1 MELVYLERRN
11 GLRGDSAAPEFSGRS
26 EDDHHQHLPVV
37 APEVQSDLALVNY
50 RQTFPLDERKSR
62 SCQSCHRSPC
72 CCGGDAPRLDL
83 CPTLPAKMMI
93 LEFLIRSLRHPTR
106 THNVTDL
113 DDLISGGAGTGDVT
127 LGPSDKMMLDSL
139 HALVNAKTRPPKS
152 PSFFL
157 PGAKMRKTRSRSH
170 TITQSEILKL
180 ISPET
185 WEMSSPGA
193 SSPSKRSAAELA
205 AHEGT
210 APSCSGTA
218 CLRSSQ
224 PGLSS
229 YPPPSSSLSA
239 GLLQCIWKDGLPH
252 FELSLDNPMAMYTA
266 SPVKKPHGDG
276 KASATDYVYLFHSD
290 EQGKKDWMGNYS
302 SGVSKLVG
310 KMKVSSSLVLGS
322 DGSGCV
328 ETEFVMYG
336 SPDDYLRQMQS
347 AYSAAKG
354 KGLVKRVA
362 EIMRSPNA
370 SSSPKHAAWGR
381 FGRPSSPL
389 RFDDDVREML
399 DAEPGGAG
407 KATGL
412 VSLAADDLPANQ
424 EVAAIVVRER
434 REEPAVVG
442 GWGLKFLEKA
452 EGAAQSES
460 RNKKARWCISAI
472 VPRGYHGGVASGT
485 GGPSG
490 LVERWRN
497 GGRCECGGWDLGC
510 PIRVL
515 SNDGGVSSSPEDG
528 AKSVELSPTGARSG
542 GEPAVRLVSVTEGLY
557 ILYFDAGVVS
567 PLQCFAAGVAVVHSQ
582 APQLHPKL

>member
-224 PGLSS
+224 PV
-229 YPPPSSSLSA
+229 
-239 GLLQCIWKDGLPH
+239 
-252 FELSLDNPMAMYTA
+252 DNPMAMYTA

-276 KASATDYVYLFHSD
+276 KASTTDYVYLFHSD

-370 SSSPKHAAWGR
+370 SSSLKHAAWGR

-490 LVERWRN
+490 
-497 GGRCECGGWDLGC
+497 
-510 PIRVL
+510 
-515 SNDGGVSSSPEDG
+515 SSS
-528 AKSVELSPTGARSG
+528 G
-542 GEPAVRLVSVTEGLY
+542 GGTAAAAS
-557 ILYFDAGVVS
+557 
-567 PLQCFAAGVAVVHSQ
+567 AAGGTSA
-582 APQLHPKL
+582 APSEC

>member
-1 MELVYLERRN
+1 
-11 GLRGDSAAPEFSGRS
+11 
-26 EDDHHQHLPVV
+26 
-37 APEVQSDLALVNY
+37 
-50 RQTFPLDERKSR
+50 
-62 SCQSCHRSPC
+62 
-72 CCGGDAPRLDL
+72 
-83 CPTLPAKMMI
+83 MMI

-106 THNVTDL
+106 THNVSDL
-113 DDLISGGAGTGDVT
+113 DDLISGGASTGNVT

-139 HALVNAKTRPPKS
+139 HALVNAKTRPTKS

-157 PGAKMRKTRSRSH
+157 PGGKMRKTRSRSH
-170 TITQSEILKL
+170 TITQSEILNL

-185 WEMSSPGA
+185 WEMSSHGA

-218 CLRSSQ
+218 CLRSNQ

-252 FELSLDNPMAMYTA
+252 FELSVDNPMAVYTA

-276 KASATDYVYLFHSD
+276 KAAAAADHVYLFHSD

-302 SGVSKLVG
+302 SSVSKLVG
-310 KMKVSSSLVLGS
+310 KMKVTSSLVLGS
-322 DGSGCV
+322 DGSRCV

-347 AYSAAKG
+347 AYSVAKG

-399 DAEPGGAG
+399 NAELGGAG

-412 VSLAADDLPANQ
+412 VSLAADDLPTNQ

-452 EGAAQSES
+452 GGAAHPEES
-460 RNKKARWCISAI
+460 KKARWCISAI
-472 VPRGYHGGVASGT
+472 VPRGYHGGVASEN

-497 GGRCECGGWDLGC
+497 SGRCECGGWDLGC

-515 SNDGGVSSSPEDG
+515 SNDGGGSSPPPEDG
-528 AKSVELSPTGARSG
+528 AKSVELSPAGARSG
-542 GEPAVRLVSVTEGLY
+542 GEPAVRLVSLAEGLY

>member
-72 CCGGDAPRLDL
+72 SCGGDAPRPDL

-106 THNVTDL
+106 THNVSDL
-113 DDLISGGAGTGDVT
+113 DDLISGGASTGDVT
-127 LGPSDKMMLDSL
+127 LGPSDKMILDSL
-139 HALVNAKTRPPKS
+139 HALVNAKTRPTKS

-157 PGAKMRKTRSRSH
+157 PGGKMRKTRSRSH
-170 TITQSEILKL
+170 TITQSEILNL

-218 CLRSSQ
+218 CLRSNQ

-252 FELSLDNPMAMYTA
+252 FELSVDNPMAVYTA

-276 KASATDYVYLFHSD
+276 KAAAAADHVYLFHSD

-302 SGVSKLVG
+302 SSVSKLVG
-310 KMKVSSSLVLGS
+310 KMKVTSSLVLGS
-322 DGSGCV
+322 DGSRCV

-347 AYSAAKG
+347 AYSVAKG

-389 RFDDDVREML
+389 RFDDD
-399 DAEPGGAG
+399 
-407 KATGL
+407 
-412 VSLAADDLPANQ
+412 
-424 EVAAIVVRER
+424 
-434 REEPAVVG
+434 
-442 GWGLKFLEKA
+442 
-452 EGAAQSES
+452 
-460 RNKKARWCISAI
+460 
-472 VPRGYHGGVASGT
+472 
-485 GGPSG
+485 
-490 LVERWRN
+490 
-497 GGRCECGGWDLGC
+497 
-510 PIRVL
+510 
-515 SNDGGVSSSPEDG
+515 
-528 AKSVELSPTGARSG
+528 GARSG
-542 GEPAVRLVSVTEGLY
+542 GEPAVRLVSVAEGLY

>member
-72 CCGGDAPRLDL
+72 SCGGDAPRPDL

-106 THNVTDL
+106 THNVSDL
-113 DDLISGGAGTGDVT
+113 DDLISGGASTGDVT
-127 LGPSDKMMLDSL
+127 LGPSDKMILDSL
-139 HALVNAKTRPPKS
+139 HALVNAKTRPTKS

-157 PGAKMRKTRSRSH
+157 PGGKMRKTRSRSH
-170 TITQSEILKL
+170 TITQSEILNL

-218 CLRSSQ
+218 CLRSNQ
-224 PGLSS
+224 PV
-229 YPPPSSSLSA
+229 
-239 GLLQCIWKDGLPH
+239 
-252 FELSLDNPMAMYTA
+252 DNPMAVYTA

-276 KASATDYVYLFHSD
+276 KAAAAADHVYLFHSD

-302 SGVSKLVG
+302 SSVSKLVG
-310 KMKVSSSLVLGS
+310 KMKVTSSLVLGS
-322 DGSGCV
+322 DGSRCV

-347 AYSAAKG
+347 AYSVAKG

-399 DAEPGGAG
+399 DAELGGAG

-412 VSLAADDLPANQ
+412 VSLAADDMPTNQ

-452 EGAAQSES
+452 GGAAHPEES
-460 RNKKARWCISAI
+460 KKARWCISAI
-472 VPRGYHGGVASGT
+472 VPRGYHGGVASEN

-515 SNDGGVSSSPEDG
+515 SNDGGGSSPPPEDG
-528 AKSVELSPTGARSG
+528 AKSVELSPAGARSG
-542 GEPAVRLVSVTEGLY
+542 GEPAVRLVSVAEGLY